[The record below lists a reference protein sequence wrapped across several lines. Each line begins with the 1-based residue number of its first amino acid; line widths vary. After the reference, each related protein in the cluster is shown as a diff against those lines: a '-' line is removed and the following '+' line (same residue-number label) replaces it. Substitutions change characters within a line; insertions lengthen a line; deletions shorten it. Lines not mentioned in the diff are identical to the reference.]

1 MSDLLVN
8 NGRQRV
14 TTGLRTKKMLA
25 MSGTGNNSDK
35 GINNFWTLQS
45 SCKAQTTCHGNKS
58 KWDMLATNK
67 QEMRL

>member
-1 MSDLLVN
+1 MSTLMSDLLVN

-35 GINNFWTLQS
+35 GINNF
-45 SCKAQTTCHGNKS
+45 
-58 KWDMLATNK
+58 
-67 QEMRL
+67 